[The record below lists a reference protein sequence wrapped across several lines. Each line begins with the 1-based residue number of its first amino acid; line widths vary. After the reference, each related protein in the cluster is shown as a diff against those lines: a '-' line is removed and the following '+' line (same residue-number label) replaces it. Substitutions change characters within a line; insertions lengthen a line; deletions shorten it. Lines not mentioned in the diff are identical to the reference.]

1 MAASKD
7 INFFALIPETYRW
20 HIVKMFFNAG
30 YRRSF
35 YNKISNKL
43 KNHMPLNKIIE
54 GMAVTAGKKTPGGW
68 EEWMFKQFVIRFQK
82 QPKLS
87 YILSDLVPTM
97 ELVLI
102 SSGENKPDIF
112 IQSLN
117 TLSEM
122 IERQG
127 IIKKTFISA
136 LTKPVVYSLLL
147 IAVLVMLGTNFFPAI
162 EAVMERKYW
171 PESAQFLYSMSDFII
186 NQWYV
191 VLVGLGILIG
201 IVKWSLPNFIPDFRK
216 YLDKYGPWAIYRV
229 IYGASWVLGLGSII
243 ASGRTEMDAV
253 NTILTQSKN
262 NKWLFQRTKAVADKY
277 KSSKNLG
284 TAFDTGYD
292 FPDRDFIFNMLDYA
306 SLPNFSEILIYEANI
321 WINDAMEIIQ
331 RKAKFISMIFLAV
344 FMAVLLMSF
353 VSVFTISDQ
362 VVNMAQQQS
371 GV

>member
-1 MAASKD
+1 MASKD
-7 INFFALIPETYRW
+7 INFFSLMPENYRW
-20 HIVKMFFNAG
+20 RIIKTLFNAK
-30 YRRSF
+30 YRRVF
-35 YNKISNKL
+35 YSKIANKL
-43 KNHMPLNKIIE
+43 HNHMPLNKIIE

-68 EEWMFKQFVIRFQK
+68 EEWMFKQFIIRFQK

-87 YILSDLVPTM
+87 YILNDLIPTM

-122 IERQG
+122 IERQS

-136 LTKPVVYSLLL
+136 LTKPVIYSLLL

-162 EAVMERKYW
+162 EAVMERSFW
-171 PESAQFLYSMSDFII
+171 PESARFLYAMSEFII
-186 NQWYV
+186 NDWYIV
-191 VLVGLGILIG
+191 LIG
-201 IVKWSLPNFIPDFRK
+201 IGVIAGIIKWSLPNFTPDFRK
-216 YLDKYGPWAIYRV
+216 RLDNYGPWAIYRAV
-229 IYGASWVLGLGSII
+229 YGASWVLGLGSII
-243 ASGRTEMDAV
+243 ASGRTEMEAV

-277 KSSKNLG
+277 KNSKNLG
-284 TAFDTGYD
+284 MALDTGYD
-292 FPDRDFIFNMLDYA
+292 FPDRDFIFNMYDYA
-306 SLPNFSEILIYEANI
+306 SLPNFSEILIHEANI

-331 RKAKFISMIFLAV
+331 RKAKFISIVFLTV